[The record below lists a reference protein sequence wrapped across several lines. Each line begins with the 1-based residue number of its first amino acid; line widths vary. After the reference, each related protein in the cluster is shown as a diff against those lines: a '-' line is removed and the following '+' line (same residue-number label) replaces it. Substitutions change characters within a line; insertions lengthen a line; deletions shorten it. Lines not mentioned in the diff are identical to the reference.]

1 MVKIRSKIKFL
12 KTSFFYELVKLKTL
26 KKIFVMCHSIFALPI
41 PPPGLPWVKMKMRM
55 QFREWGS
62 SFSCSS
68 QRGVR
73 FYSDG
78 LPRPGGGM
86 GNAKIEWHIREKNF
100 SKFPFRPIRIK
111 MLVSK
116 FWVLTNFYLVNFSQL
131 NQKCGLVS
139 SSSNSFVLSGKK
151 IIKSFHF
158 VQFGKNCV
166 FWNCLAENG
175 RSPPQIYVGFLR
187 RGLVSNHRLDSSFY
201 WKACKALVI
210 IWNLIM
216 VWDVSR
222 MVRVINYH
230 HDNES
235 SIPSRGRQLKHYL
248 SIFWGIHYNLTDFSR
263 PCAGSVAHLAST
275 AGTQA
280 LALGALN
287 MSCSNPYDSFNFRF
301 AVYKEDTC

>member
-12 KTSFFYELVKLKTL
+12 KTSFFYELVKLETL

-116 FWVLTNFYLVNFSQL
+116 FWFLTNFYLVNFSQL
-131 NQKCGLVS
+131 NQKCGIVS
-139 SSSNSFVLSGKK
+139 SSSNSVVLIRKK
-151 IIKSFHF
+151 NFQKFPLRPIR
-158 VQFGKNCV
+158 
-166 FWNCLAENG
+166 ENLCFLELFSWKWPFTPSNL
-175 RSPPQIYVGFLR
+175 RRIFKERVGFEPSVWLIILLESVQGNCNNLKSDNGMR
-187 RGLVSNHRLDSSFY
+187 R
-201 WKACKALVI
+201 
-210 IWNLIM
+210 
-216 VWDVSR
+216 
-222 MVRVINYH
+222 
-230 HDNES
+230 
-235 SIPSRGRQLKHYL
+235 
-248 SIFWGIHYNLTDFSR
+248 
-263 PCAGSVAHLAST
+263 
-275 AGTQA
+275 
-280 LALGALN
+280 
-287 MSCSNPYDSFNFRF
+287 
-301 AVYKEDTC
+301 

>member
-12 KTSFFYELVKLKTL
+12 KTSFFYELVKLETL

-86 GNAKIEWHIREKNF
+86 GNAKIEWHIREKIF

-116 FWVLTNFYLVNFSQL
+116 FWFLTNFYLVNFAQL
-131 NQKCGLVS
+131 NQKCGIVS
-139 SSSNSFVLSGKK
+139 SSSNSFVLIGKK

-166 FWNCLAENG
+166 FWEFFSWKWPFTPSNLRRIFKE
-175 RSPPQIYVGFLR
+175 RVGFEPTVRLIILLESVQGTCNNLKSVNGMR
-187 RGLVSNHRLDSSFY
+187 R
-201 WKACKALVI
+201 
-210 IWNLIM
+210 
-216 VWDVSR
+216 
-222 MVRVINYH
+222 
-230 HDNES
+230 
-235 SIPSRGRQLKHYL
+235 
-248 SIFWGIHYNLTDFSR
+248 
-263 PCAGSVAHLAST
+263 
-275 AGTQA
+275 
-280 LALGALN
+280 
-287 MSCSNPYDSFNFRF
+287 
-301 AVYKEDTC
+301 

>member
-12 KTSFFYELVKLKTL
+12 KTSFFYELVKLETL

-116 FWVLTNFYLVNFSQL
+116 FWFLTNFYLVNFSQL
-131 NQKCGLVS
+131 NQKCGIVS
-139 SSSNSFVLSGKK
+139 SSSNSVVLIRKK
-151 IIKSFHF
+151 NFQKFPLRPIR
-158 VQFGKNCV
+158 
-166 FWNCLAENG
+166 ENLCFLELFSWKWPFPSSNL
-175 RSPPQIYVGFLR
+175 RQIFKERVGFEPSVRLIILLESVQGTCNNLKSDNGMR
-187 RGLVSNHRLDSSFY
+187 R
-201 WKACKALVI
+201 
-210 IWNLIM
+210 
-216 VWDVSR
+216 
-222 MVRVINYH
+222 
-230 HDNES
+230 
-235 SIPSRGRQLKHYL
+235 
-248 SIFWGIHYNLTDFSR
+248 
-263 PCAGSVAHLAST
+263 
-275 AGTQA
+275 
-280 LALGALN
+280 
-287 MSCSNPYDSFNFRF
+287 
-301 AVYKEDTC
+301 

>member
-12 KTSFFYELVKLKTL
+12 KTTFFYELVKLETL

-86 GNAKIEWHIREKNF
+86 GNAKIEWHIMEKNF

-116 FWVLTNFYLVNFSQL
+116 LWFFDQFLPCKFFATEP
-131 NQKCGLVS
+131 KMR
-139 SSSNSFVLSGKK
+139 NSFQ
-151 IIKSFHF
+151 F
-158 VQFGKNCV
+158 VQFFCPNREKNYEKFPLRPIREKLC
-166 FWNCLAENG
+166 FLELFSWKWPFTPSNLRRIFKE
-175 RSPPQIYVGFLR
+175 RVGFEPSVWLIILLESVQGNCNNLKSDNGMR
-187 RGLVSNHRLDSSFY
+187 R
-201 WKACKALVI
+201 
-210 IWNLIM
+210 
-216 VWDVSR
+216 
-222 MVRVINYH
+222 
-230 HDNES
+230 
-235 SIPSRGRQLKHYL
+235 
-248 SIFWGIHYNLTDFSR
+248 
-263 PCAGSVAHLAST
+263 
-275 AGTQA
+275 
-280 LALGALN
+280 
-287 MSCSNPYDSFNFRF
+287 
-301 AVYKEDTC
+301 

>member
-1 MVKIRSKIKFL
+1 
-12 KTSFFYELVKLKTL
+12 
-26 KKIFVMCHSIFALPI
+26 
-41 PPPGLPWVKMKMRM
+41 
-55 QFREWGS
+55 
-62 SFSCSS
+62 
-68 QRGVR
+68 
-73 FYSDG
+73 
-78 LPRPGGGM
+78 
-86 GNAKIEWHIREKNF
+86 
-100 SKFPFRPIRIK
+100 

-116 FWVLTNFYLVNFSQL
+116 FWFLTNFYLVNFSQL
-131 NQKCGLVS
+131 NQKCGIVS
-139 SSSNSFVLSGKK
+139 SSSNSFVLIRKK

-158 VQFGKNCV
+158 VQFGKICV

-187 RGLVSNHRLDSSFY
+187 RGLVSNHRFDSSFY
-201 WKACKALVI
+201 WKACKAIVI

-222 MVRVINYH
+222 MVRVLNFH

-235 SIPSRGRQLKHYL
+235 SIPSRGWQLKHYL
-248 SIFWGIHYNLTDFSR
+248 SILFGEFTIIWPI
-263 PCAGSVAHLAST
+263 SVALVRAAWRTWLAL
-275 AGTQA
+275 QA